1 MTPAG
6 ARRLYTLGWYAALP
20 WVAAYLLSRSLRQPQ
35 YRLNWRERFFGLGPQ
50 PASLTPGPSSGL
62 RPEEAEKDSE
72 GAGPA
77 PSRSP
82 SRADKSGRG
91 DELRPMP
98 ASSRSHGPAEHEGA
112 SPAPSCSSS
121 ASSGHRPEE
130 ELRIWLHA
138 VSVGE
143 TRAAQPLIERLA
155 ARYPRAQFVLTHMT
169 PTGRGAA
176 QPVLQAL
183 AGRITQRYLPY
194 DLPPSMR
201 RFLSQVRPSILIL
214 LETEIWP
221 NLQFEARR
229 AGVPV
234 ILVNARLSERSL
246 ARALRWPSLMIP
258 AAGALSAVAAQTD
271 ADRARWAKLY
281 QGPIQVTG
289 NLKFDL
295 APSAGQMEAGRAV
308 RRRLGDQGVWMFA
321 STREGEE
328 RAIVDALVCA
338 AHRAAGDR
346 ALLFVPRHPQR
357 FEEVARLLSA
367 LGAPVVRR
375 ARFDSMPADSRVLL
389 GDSMGEMPMYY
400 AMADVALVGGSLAP
414 LGGQNLIEACAC
426 GCPVLFGPHMFNFA
440 QAARDAL
447 ACGAALQVSDAAAA
461 IKTMSE
467 LQADPPRREKMAQ
480 AALAFAQAH
489 RGATERTVELI
500 DGLLVSA
507 RTVGQS
513 CL

>member
-1 MTPAG
+1 MGPKMTAAG
-6 ARRLYTLGWYAALP
+6 ARRLYTLGWYFALP
-20 WVAAYLLSRSLRQPQ
+20 WVAAYLLLRSLRQPQ
-35 YRLNWRERFFGLGPQ
+35 YRGKWRERFIGDGARVVPRALEGP
-50 PASLTPGPSSGL
+50 
-62 RPEEAEKDSE
+62 
-72 GAGPA
+72 
-77 PSRSP
+77 
-82 SRADKSGRG
+82 
-91 DELRPMP
+91 
-98 ASSRSHGPAEHEGA
+98 
-112 SPAPSCSSS
+112 
-121 ASSGHRPEE
+121 
-130 ELRIWLHA
+130 RIWLHA

-155 ARYPRAQFVLTHMT
+155 ERYPRARFVLTHMT
-169 PTGRGAA
+169 PTGREAA
-176 QPVLQAL
+176 QPTLEAL

-194 DLPPSMR
+194 DLPAAVR
-201 RFLSQVRPSILIL
+201 RFLSQTRPSILIL

-234 ILVNARLSERSL
+234 ILANARLSERSL
-246 ARALRWPSLMIP
+246 ARALRWPSLMAP
-258 AAGALSAVAAQTD
+258 AAAALSAVAAQTE
-271 ADRARWAKLY
+271 ADCARWAKLY
-281 QGPIQVTG
+281 QGPIHVTG
-289 NLKFDL
+289 NMKFDATPDPGL
-295 APSAGQMEAGRAV
+295 LQAGRV
-308 RRRLGDQGVWMFA
+308 RRRQLDCHGVWMFA

-328 RAIVDALVCA
+328 RAIMDALVSGA
-338 AHRAAGDR
+338 PGAAGLP

-357 FEEVARLLSA
+357 FEEVARLLSM
-367 LGAPVVRR
+367 LGQPVLRR
-375 ARFDSMPADSRVLL
+375 AQFDAMPADARVLL

-447 ACGAALQVSDAAAA
+447 ACGAALQVNDATAAVKA
-461 IKTMSE
+461 MQE

-489 RGATERTVELI
+489 RGATQRTVELI
-500 DGLLVSA
+500 DGLLGEVEA
-507 RTVGQS
+507 PGQP